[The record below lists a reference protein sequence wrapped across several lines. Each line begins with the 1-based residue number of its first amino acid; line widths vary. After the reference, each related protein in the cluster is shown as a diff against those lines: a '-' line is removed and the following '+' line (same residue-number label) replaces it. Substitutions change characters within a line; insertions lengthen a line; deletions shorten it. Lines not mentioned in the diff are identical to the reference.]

1 MNTNDILLINKKQF
15 FKMRKFITYVSFA
28 RVVNLEFMRLVMKL
42 AQVVAKHNPA
52 TLKIEGVYNLL
63 LAELPKL
70 TSLQVKSGKHPNS
83 IELKSLRLKRRNLL
97 VVITGKVRLLPKA
110 QVDALNASAALV
122 LPLLEKYLKNIV
134 ADKLNT
140 QSEKINELLDELDGN
155 AAMNAALATLGLKV
169 YLDELKTLQAAI
181 EQQSDSQVANKSVKK
196 LKVETRT
203 IRAEVCDAVTDLLNA
218 IEIAQKE
225 NKELDYTPLISEVN
239 ELLKP
244 YQTDIKTRN
253 TRSKNAMLAAEKS
266 ATEPMMVS
274 AAPTAQTDSVAV

>member
-1 MNTNDILLINKKQF
+1 
-15 FKMRKFITYVSFA
+15 MRKFITYVSFA

-42 AQVVAKHNPA
+42 VQVVAKHNPA

-63 LAELPKL
+63 VAELPKL

-83 IELKSLRLKRRNLL
+83 TELKVLRLKRRNLL

-122 LPLLEKYLKNIV
+122 VPLLEKYLKNIV

-140 QSEKINELLDELDGN
+140 QSEKVNELLDELDGN
-155 AAMNAALATLGLKV
+155 AAMNTALATLGLKV
-169 YLDELKTLQAAI
+169 YIDELKTLQAAI
-181 EQQSDSQVANKSVKK
+181 EQQGDSQVAKKSVKK
-196 LKVETRT
+196 LKVETRI
-203 IRAEVCDAVTDLLNA
+203 IRAEVSDAVSDLLNA

-225 NKELDYTPLISEVN
+225 NKELDYTALISEVN

-244 YQTDIKTRN
+244 HQADIKTRN
-253 TRSKNAMLAAEKS
+253 TRSKNALLAAEKAVAVPTT
-266 ATEPMMVS
+266 ATAV
-274 AAPTAQTDSVAV
+274 PTAQTDRVAV